1 MKLRFQKYYY
11 FFFLSQIEQND
22 GMPEQLCKK
31 CLARLRIAYDFKKQT
46 EESDHHLRTFIS
58 DVNQKFK
65 QVTGVDTKKEVVD
78 DELTIDAELLV
89 YEEIGDEC
97 QITSV
102 QSLNNPIDG
111 HDDPISAGNDDIDGT
126 TIMADDDMTDDNYGD
141 GPEQMEVL
149 IINEDDGTDY
159 IVEKLDDDDEQ
170 PLYGQ
175 NEDSLNRE
183 LNDAEQ
189 LFEEEEHLDDT
200 VCDSMAIFGEIK
212 NIQYYYLR

>member
-1 MKLRFQKYYY
+1 
-11 FFFLSQIEQND
+11 
-22 GMPEQLCKK
+22 MPEQLCKK
-31 CLARLRIAYDFKKQT
+31 CLTRLRIAYDFKKQT

-58 DVNQKFK
+58 DVNQKFQ
-65 QVTGVDTKKEVVD
+65 QVTGVDPKKEVVD
-78 DELTIDAELLV
+78 DELANDAELLV
-89 YEEIGDEC
+89 YEEICDDS

-102 QSLNNPIDG
+102 QSPNNRIDAL
-111 HDDPISAGNDDIDGT
+111 DDPIGAENDIDIDGT
-126 TIMADDDMTDDNYGD
+126 NIMADDDMIDDNYGD

-159 IVEKLDDDDEQ
+159 TVEKLDDDDEQ

-175 NEDSLNRE
+175 NEDSLNSE

-200 VCDSMAIFGEIK
+200 VCDLIRYFCD
-212 NIQYYYLR
+212 